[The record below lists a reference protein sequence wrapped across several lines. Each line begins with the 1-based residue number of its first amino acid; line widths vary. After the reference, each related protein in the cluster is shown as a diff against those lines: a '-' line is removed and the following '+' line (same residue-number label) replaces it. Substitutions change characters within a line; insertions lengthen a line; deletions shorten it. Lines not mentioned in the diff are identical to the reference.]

1 MIGRR
6 FFPLGGH
13 VIFKEGYTPE
23 DEQKSKKKSANR
35 KIIWTKPLFSGS
47 MLIFQGVTR
56 WWFRNFLKFSPLFGV
71 DSQFAE
77 HIFHMGWFNHQLGN
91 HRCFFL
97 FSEKFR
103 GNRWPEFL
111 EFQEIEKSIRIPES
125 GASVN
130 GREYVSDCSFFLGVH
145 EQMEM
150 IQKWR
155 FGVDDHLFF
164 CTWADDVLGNL
175 RCFQK
180 AS

>member
-1 MIGRR
+1 
-6 FFPLGGH
+6 
-13 VIFKEGYTPE
+13 
-23 DEQKSKKKSANR
+23 
-35 KIIWTKPLFSGS
+35 

-56 WWFRNFLKFSPLFGV
+56 WWFRKFLKFSPLFGV

-130 GREYVSDCSFFLGVH
+130 GREYVSDCSFVG
-145 EQMEM
+145 
-150 IQKWR
+150 
-155 FGVDDHLFF
+155 
-164 CTWADDVLGNL
+164 
-175 RCFQK
+175 
-180 AS
+180 SS